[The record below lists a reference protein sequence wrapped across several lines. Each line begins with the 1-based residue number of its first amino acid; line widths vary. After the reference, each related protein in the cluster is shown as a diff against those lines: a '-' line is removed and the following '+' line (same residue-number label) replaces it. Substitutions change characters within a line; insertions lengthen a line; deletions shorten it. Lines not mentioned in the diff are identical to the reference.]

1 MIITIHR
8 CNIIISNNK
17 ASTNQ
22 RKLAVSIT
30 LTIWI
35 GMLFIFY
42 YNSLSK

>member
-8 CNIIISNNK
+8 CNVIINNNK

-22 RKLAVSIT
+22 RNIVIIIT

-35 GMLFIFY
+35 GKYYIAVIFE
-42 YNSLSK
+42 